1 MKKKRPFP
9 LYLLCL
15 LHLLLSVSALAAGY
29 SFITDPDGSGLG
41 INLSYLNRTPFNS
54 FFLPGLIL
62 FVFNGLFPLFIFIG
76 LLFQPQWK
84 LAGMLNIYAEKHWS
98 WTYSLY
104 SGIVLITWIA
114 VQITMVEY
122 FILQPVCIGI
132 GLIILIL
139 TLLPSIQKYF
149 SQD

>member
-41 INLSYLNRTPFNS
+41 INLSYLNRTPFTS

-62 FVFNGLFPLFIFIG
+62 FVFNGLFPLFILIG
-76 LLFQPQWK
+76 LFFQPKWK
-84 LAGMLNIYAEKHWS
+84 FAGILNIYPEKHWS

-104 SGIVLITWIA
+104 SGIILISWIA
-114 VQITMVEY
+114 IQITMVEY
-122 FILQPVCIGI
+122 FILQPACIGI

-139 TLLPSIQKYF
+139 TQLPSIQKYF
-149 SQD
+149 SQE

>member
-41 INLSYLNRTPFNS
+41 INLSYLNRTPFTS

-62 FVFNGLFPLFIFIG
+62 FVFNGLFPLFILIG
-76 LLFQPQWK
+76 LFFQPKWK
-84 LAGMLNIYAEKHWS
+84 FAGILNIYPEKHWS

-104 SGIVLITWIA
+104 SGIILISWIA
-114 VQITMVEY
+114 IQITMVEY
-122 FILQPVCIGI
+122 FILQPACIGI

-149 SQD
+149 SQE

>member
-41 INLSYLNRTPFNS
+41 INLSYLNRTPFTS

-62 FVFNGLFPLFIFIG
+62 FVFNGLFPLFILIG
-76 LLFQPQWK
+76 LFFQPKWK
-84 LAGMLNIYAEKHWS
+84 FAGILNIYPEKHWS

-104 SGIVLITWIA
+104 SGIILISWIA
-114 VQITMVEY
+114 IQITMVEY
-122 FILQPVCIGI
+122 FILQPACIGI

>member
-1 MKKKRPFP
+1 MKKKKTFP

-62 FVFNGLFPLFIFIG
+62 LIFNGLFPLFIFIG
-76 LLFQPQWK
+76 LFFQPNWK
-84 LAGMLNIYAEKHWS
+84 FAGILNIYPEKHWS

-104 SGIVLITWIA
+104 SGIILISWIA

-122 FILQPVCIGI
+122 FILQPV
-132 GLIILIL
+132 
-139 TLLPSIQKYF
+139 
-149 SQD
+149 

>member
-1 MKKKRPFP
+1 MKKKKTFP

-62 FVFNGLFPLFIFIG
+62 LIFNGLFPLFIFIG
-76 LLFQPQWK
+76 LFFQPKWK
-84 LAGMLNIYAEKHWS
+84 FAGILNIYPEKHWS

-104 SGIVLITWIA
+104 SGIILISWIA
-114 VQITMVEY
+114 IQITMVEY
-122 FILQPVCIGI
+122 FILQPACIGI
-132 GLIILIL
+132 GLMILII

-149 SQD
+149 SLK